1 MRNLS
6 RMDRRTQR
14 ADCERVNRRREP
26 LLNVFTKK
34 RNRILGKIA
43 GALALLVCLLA
54 VNPRVALAADPVDA
68 SRVCSLTLICRYEG
82 KPLAGKRLRLYRVAN
97 GTSDVGFSLS
107 GAFASSGVTING
119 LDHAG
124 WSSAAATLS
133 AYAANNSIAAVQS
146 TQSDANGTA
155 LFSNLAQGLYLVA
168 GDSLTIGT
176 HTYYFAPF
184 LVALPN
190 PTDTGG
196 WNYDITAYPKIIDP
210 TEEEPKVFDIT
221 VLLQWSDAGNTDKR
235 PSTVGITLMRDG
247 VVYEKYILSAKDN
260 WRHTWE
266 DLSEEYV
273 WTVVQTT
280 SLDTY
285 SVSYQ
290 RNGTVLV
297 ITDVIKSGSNSEDDG
312 KDDSIPQTGILWWP
326 VEALAAAGIVI
337 FTIGWRKRFG
347 DGGDHHAS

>member
-1 MRNLS
+1 MNKQA
-6 RMDRRTQR
+6 QR
-14 ADCERVNRRREP
+14 ADDAREP
-26 LLNVFTKK
+26 EKESLLNGFSKK
-34 RNRILGKIA
+34 RNRIVGKIA

-54 VNPRVALAADPVDA
+54 VNPRVAQAADPVDS
-68 SRVCSLTLICRYEG
+68 SRICSLTLICHYEG
-82 KPLAGKRLRLYRVAN
+82 EPLAGKRLRLLRVAD
-97 GTSDVGFSLS
+97 GTSDVGFTLT

-119 LDHAG
+119 LDHTG

-133 AYAANNSIAAVQS
+133 AYATNNSIAAVQS

-155 LFSNLAQGLYLVA
+155 IFSNLAQGLYLVA
-168 GDSLTIGT
+168 GDALTIGT

-190 PTDTGG
+190 ATDSGG
-196 WNYDITAYPKIIDP
+196 WNYDVSAYPKIIDP
-210 TEEEPKVFDIT
+210 IVEEPKVFDIT

-247 VVYEKYILSAKDN
+247 VVYEKYTLNAKDN

-290 RNGTVLV
+290 RSGTVLV
-297 ITDVIKSGSNSEDDG
+297 ITDVIKSGSTSEDDDD
-312 KDDSIPQTGILWWP
+312 DDSIPQTGILWWP
-326 VEALAAAGIVI
+326 AEALAVAGIVI
-337 FTIGWRKRFG
+337 FTIGWRRRFG